1 MKLLI
6 CDDEPQILENM
17 VNMTKAFDAFPI
29 SVYRA
34 GTSLEALSLIQRESF
49 DAVILDIDIDERNGI
64 ELAKM
69 YRKYSPRGLVVF
81 ATSYE
86 SYAFEA
92 FQVEALKY
100 LIKPISKDDFE
111 ALLNFIN
118 LKLEEQMFIE
128 NHMSKTIAIRVDGEQ
143 ILLRQSEIIY
153 IEKIGKKAVFYTLNG
168 RFEVRETIKD
178 IHLRLSDDMFLK
190 SHQGYLINVDRI
202 YKLERY
208 TVYMGDEKMPVP
220 VSKANVE
227 NVQNAI
233 KRKLWGD

>member
-17 VNMTKAFDAFPI
+17 MNMTRAFDAFSI
-29 SVYRA
+29 SAFGAR
-34 GTSLEALSLIQRESF
+34 TSLEALALIQSESF
-49 DAVILDIDIDERNGI
+49 DAVIFDIDIDERNGI
-64 ELAKM
+64 ELARL
-69 YRKYSPRGLVVF
+69 YRKYTPKGLVIF

-86 SYAFEA
+86 SYAFDA

-100 LIKPISKDDFE
+100 LIKPISKDAFE
-111 ALLNFIN
+111 GLLNFIKH
-118 LKLEEQMFIE
+118 KLEEQMFIE
-128 NHMSKTIAIRVDGEQ
+128 NHMSKTIAIKVDGEQ
-143 ILLRQSEIIY
+143 VLLKQSEIIY

-178 IHLRLSDDMFLK
+178 IYLRLSEDMFLK
-190 SHQGYLINVDRI
+190 SHQGYIINVDRI

-208 TVYMGDEKMPVP
+208 TVYMGDEKKPVP

-227 NVQNAI
+227 NVQTAI